1 MTLKVT
7 VTEDV
12 SNISIS
18 GNTTSI
24 NLTGEQTEISVVN
37 PAATVTYNP
46 TSPFTATNVQDAL
59 PQAYKM
65 IGEQVNNFPIKLNH
79 FNDFQIGSGNNY
91 FKMNATGSQFGWQ
104 SLLWASDDITIR
116 THNNIDI
123 AEFRDTRIHFNK
135 QIEMQ
140 GIPTGN
146 YQEGFLN
153 TDSSFDQARHHIRCK
168 ANGTPVAYLGGINV
182 SEPTAFFGSGGTS
195 IAIQSSFLSGDIF
208 PASLTGG
215 NRDALVNL
223 GKTDSRFKDLYLSD
237 NLYADGVSF
246 EDANITFTTDQFT
259 VNNAGGNSLI
269 TTTSQ
274 GVNLKYNGVQKLATT
289 TTGIDVTGTAAMDGL
304 SVDGTSD
311 LNGNLYIGT
320 ADTGVC
326 NFVRPSTNYI
336 RANETNGSIAMGVR
350 DKIRLF
356 TGQASGE
363 YLTKERLRID
373 TNGDISFYEDT
384 GTTPKFFWDA
394 SEECLGIGTTSP
406 DYTLDIEAE
415 TAQARIH
422 STVGNSV
429 LRLDSVNDGE
439 SKIYFADNSAPA
451 IGTIEYHHNTNH
463 MSFSTLATTRMLIN
477 STGNVGIGTSSPTGS
492 YTKALHIHGSGTG
505 ASLHLTDP
513 TSGATASDGLEVFQY
528 GTDGYIWEREAGN
541 LRFGTSATERMR
553 IDSAGH
559 VGIGTSSPATRL
571 DVKSKY
577 SYQSASNGAIRIRNH
592 NVDQFGSIFH
602 IAGTQIVDNASY
614 YTGGQHLAKTTF
626 SSNINLASGTIKFYT
641 NGGLTADT
649 AFTPMERMR
658 IESSGNVGIGTS
670 SPDTLLNIASS
681 SAPTVRIENT
691 DTSLSEE
698 QVVGAIEFFSNDPS
712 GNSPNV
718 TGYIETR
725 AADSFGSGGNM
736 VFATGALGNS
746 AEGERAIERMRIDSS
761 GNLLVGT
768 TSQFTG
774 GSKASTTVTVDGSVG
789 RKGNRFD
796 DFDDVWSSG
805 DAVIIEGVSNFNPSN
820 SPNGENW
827 YFVKAVTLNT
837 GASNVY
843 CTQTVTTL
851 TGKIFTRYNNDVVG
865 SGSWTS
871 WVEK

>member
-195 IAIQSSFLSGDIF
+195 IAIQSAFLSGDIF

-394 SEECLGIGTTSP
+394 SAECLGIGTSNPQSILHVSSSGTSTP
-406 DYTLDIEAE
+406 AVFSLTATNSGASNSCNSQIKSLESSAGSGSSELSFHTRRVGDDFASPQEAM
-415 TAQARIH
+415 R
-422 STVGNSV
+422 
-429 LRLDSVNDGE
+429 
-439 SKIYFADNSAPA
+439 
-451 IGTIEYHHNTNH
+451 
-463 MSFSTLATTRMLIN
+463 IN
-477 STGNVGIGTSSPTGS
+477 SSGNVGIGTTSITDKLTVNGGI
-492 YTKALHIHGSGTG
+492 KAIQSDSVNTSAIALDFGADIARVRSTINGTG
-505 ASLHLTDP
+505 TQKPLGFFIGVS
-513 TSGATASDGLEVFQY
+513 
-528 GTDGYIWEREAGN
+528 EA
-541 LRFGTSATERMR
+541 MR

-592 NVDQFGSIFH
+592 SVDQFGSIFH

-641 NGGLTADT
+641 NDGLTADT
-649 AFTPMERMR
+649 EFTPTERMR
-658 IESSGNVGIGTS
+658 IDSSGNVGIGTS